1 EKRSASGWNAGE
13 LEGESVLH
21 RNSCGKSF
29 RDTRRKYK
37 FCCKERAVRKRL
49 RTLVD
54 ITGEAALSMRISRG
68 FLAWWLDEKQKQIP
82 LRE

>member
-1 EKRSASGWNAGE
+1 
-13 LEGESVLH
+13 
-21 RNSCGKSF
+21 
-29 RDTRRKYK
+29 
-37 FCCKERAVRKRL
+37 VRKRL